1 MSITAANCSSPAD
14 ASLRG
19 AGGPGARMDLARWA
33 GLEPFFLSRKLS
45 LQTPRLRVEFG
56 KPFGAHEIAQRT
68 RRTGLA
74 LVDRRFWHI
83 RHLSREVSM
92 SYETL
97 CNPVPAADVPVNFYR
112 EPAVA
117 TWFNRARE
125 GSAHARLV

>member
-68 RRTGLA
+68 WRTGLA

-112 EPAVA
+112 ETRSSHVVQP
-117 TWFNRARE
+117 RA
-125 GSAHARLV
+125 